1 MGSRDEGRG
10 KEKQRQEIFSFYL
23 KRKRKIYVD
32 QLGSKLEQ
40 QSFPGNDARKLV
52 GYFNDTNKPAS
63 ARIPS

>member
-1 MGSRDEGRG
+1 MKGEVRKNKG
-10 KEKQRQEIFSFYL
+10 KRFFSFYL